1 MTDKPSEILRRHGL
15 KPKKEWGQNF
25 LGDEDVLDGL
35 AALTSSTKGD
45 TIVELGAGLGHYT
58 RALAATGA
66 HVIAVERDRE
76 LVPVLKAQLEGLDVD
91 VQEANAKTFDLGA
104 VAAAAGRKII
114 LCGNLPYHLSS
125 AILFHLLDHRAHV
138 KRAVFLLQLEVAERI
153 ASAPDTEHYGLLSV
167 LLGLIADAR
176 IGLQV
181 RKTAFH
187 PPPDVESAA
196 LVLELLDT
204 PRAPITDEL
213 RFRTLVKAA
222 FAQRRKT
229 LGNAVRNV
237 AGAREAIAAA
247 GIDPMRRG
255 ETLSA
260 VEFAAIERAM
270 GPAPER
276 VVVEP
281 KQKKEKK
288 QKYARPS
295 AQGGAPEQA
304 DRAVDNGVDHDL
316 DNDDGDEVAERS

>member
-1 MTDKPSEILRRHGL
+1 MVTDKPSEILRRHGL

-25 LGDEDVLDGL
+25 LGDEDVLDAL
-35 AALTSSTKGD
+35 AALTGAAKGD

-76 LVPVLKAQLEGLDVD
+76 LVPVLKAQLEGLDVQ
-91 VQEANAKTFDLGA
+91 VEEANAKTYDLGK

-125 AILFHLLDHRAHV
+125 PILFHLLDQRAHV

-167 LLGLIADAR
+167 LLGLVADAR

-196 LVLELLDT
+196 LVLELLDA
-204 PRAPITDEL
+204 PRAPIVDEL

-229 LGNAVRNV
+229 LGNAVKPV
-237 AGAREAIAAA
+237 PGAREAIAAV

-270 GPAPER
+270 GPAPAPA
-276 VVVEP
+276 VEPP
-281 KQKKEKK
+281 KQKRKRKKK
-288 QKYARPS
+288 QGNALAP
-295 AQGGAPEQA
+295 GAPGSEQEQE
-304 DRAVDNGVDHDL
+304 HDS
-316 DNDDGDEVAERS
+316 GQEQEEPEERS